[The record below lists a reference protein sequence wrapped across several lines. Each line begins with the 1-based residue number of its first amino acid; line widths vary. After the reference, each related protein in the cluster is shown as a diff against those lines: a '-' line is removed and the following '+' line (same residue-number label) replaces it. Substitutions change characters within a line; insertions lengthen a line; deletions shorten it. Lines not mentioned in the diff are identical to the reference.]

1 MAEASPARPR
11 TGRPRLRARPIITY
25 LVVLMLV
32 ALLPALIFSAV
43 LLARNSDS
51 QRKVV
56 ETLVTGNARTILQ
69 SVDRE
74 IIANITTLR
83 VLSTSPELP
92 AGHYEDFY
100 RRVAEALQGSGAY
113 VYLIDKELNSF
124 LSTRLPIDKQQKVQ
138 VSDMVSAHKA
148 LSSGEVVVSDAVKGR
163 VSQQWV
169 VNILLPIKVAGEPIV
184 VGFNRGA
191 TEFNR
196 VLAINRMPEGWN
208 VALVD
213 SKGII
218 ISQADNP
225 EKTGTPF
232 PTPIQPGAMGS
243 GWQETRIG
251 GQPVTEVTEYSPLT
265 GWSLIAWAP
274 SELVNRPLNE
284 VVWSLIAGGVVL
296 GLAVVMV
303 VYWLSLSIG
312 RSVWRLETDAK
323 RLGAGQPVE
332 SRPYP
337 IVELETVARALA
349 DASSRRQ
356 AAETEVRFLMR
367 ELAHRSK
374 NQMTVIASMAKQTAR
389 RTDSVTDF
397 VASFERRILGLA
409 RSTDLLLANGVAG
422 IDLGE
427 LLASQLDP
435 FYPVDGERVM
445 VNGPAL
451 RINGQAAQILGMAA
465 HELATNAVKYGGL
478 AHEEGKL
485 DVRFAVE
492 EQWLVLDWRE
502 SGFVPQIDGNR
513 RGFGTA
519 VLETMVARSLSG
531 EVNREILPD
540 GLKWTIR
547 LPMTALDPVEGF
559 KSNPAAE

>member
-1 MAEASPARPR
+1 MAEASPTRPR
-11 TGRPRLRARPIITY
+11 TGRPRLKARPIITY

-74 IIANITTLR
+74 IVANITTLR

-92 AGHYEDFY
+92 AGRYEEFY
-100 RRVAEALQGSGAY
+100 RRVAEALAGSGAY
-113 VYLIDKELNSF
+113 VYLIDKELDSF

-138 VSDMVSAHKA
+138 VSDMASARKA
-148 LSSGEVVVSDAVKGR
+148 LDSGDVVVSDAVKGR

-169 VNILLPIKVAGEPIV
+169 VNILLPISVAGEPII

-191 TEFNR
+191 NEFNR
-196 VLAINRMPEGWN
+196 VLAINRMPDGWN

-218 ISQADNP
+218 ISQADGP
-225 EKTGTPF
+225 DRTGTPF
-232 PTPIQPGAMGS
+232 PTAVQPGAKGT
-243 GWQETRIG
+243 GWQETQIAG
-251 GQPVTEVTEYSPLT
+251 EKVTQVTEYSPLT

-274 SELVNRPLNE
+274 TELVNRPLNE

-296 GLAVVMV
+296 ALAVVMV

-312 RSVWRLETDAK
+312 RSVRRLETDAK

-332 SRPYP
+332 PRPYP
-337 IVELETVARALA
+337 ILELETVARALA
-349 DASSRRQ
+349 EASSRRQ

-389 RTDSVTDF
+389 RTDSVSDF

-435 FYPVDGERVM
+435 FYPVDGERVT
-445 VNGPAL
+445 VEGPAL

-478 AHEEGKL
+478 AHEDGKVE
-485 DVRFAVE
+485 VRFAVE
-492 EQWLVLDWRE
+492 AQWLVLSWRE

-519 VLETMVARSLSG
+519 VLETMVARSLAG
-531 EVNREILPD
+531 EVVRDILPD
-540 GLKWTIR
+540 GLSWTIR

-559 KSNPAAE
+559 KSNPAGE